1 MIGPVFDTYDE
12 PGVGRDLLD
21 AMAAAQARGNQVVG
35 QVSPRPFE
43 LWTRLDAPGVLV
55 RVLPTLSAAVK
66 RRRRRCA
73 CAELARDPEAA
84 WPNSA
89 RRARTSVRA

>member
-21 AMAAAQARGNQVVG
+21 AMGAAQARGHQVVG

-66 RRRRRCA
+66 RGGADAVRAPRPRSRRRWRS
-73 CAELARDPEAA
+73 
-84 WPNSA
+84 SA
-89 RRARTSVRA
+89 RKARASGRA